1 MLIYIKL
8 DRRTIFSW
16 EPALETL
23 NSQAVAE
30 EAVKKNVNMT
40 KAGNL
45 GVFVC
50 VCVCEVDRHCVCDM
64 LMLVLGTC

>member
-1 MLIYIKL
+1 MHFLVHYFFVKEDVGDGSVLMTVLQWFI
-8 DRRTIFSW
+8 
-16 EPALETL
+16 
-23 NSQAVAE
+23 
-30 EAVKKNVNMT
+30 VKKNVNMT

-64 LMLVLGTC
+64 LMLVLGAC